1 MSTTTSTTGT
11 LNVGTSNSAFV
22 LTGLA
27 SGYDWSP
34 LVDALTDVARAQETL
49 LQTQQDTIQQ
59 RNIAYGS
66 LVTELGVL
74 KNKADALNE
83 PTLFD
88 SRTAQVAD
96 PTIASASAASG
107 TALGTYTFAI
117 TQLAT
122 AASQQGTTNV
132 GAALS
137 ATNDVSGLV
146 LSDAAFANN
155 VTAGAF
161 TVNGQAVTI
170 ATSDTLQQVFDKIS
184 SATAGAVTG
193 SYNATT
199 DKITL
204 SSTNPIVLGSAA
216 DTSNF
221 LQVAQLYNN
230 GTGTV
235 ASASSLG
242 VVKLGAALNAAN
254 FATPISDGGS
264 GAGAFTINGVT
275 INFNASTDSLATI
288 ISRINDS
295 AAGVTAAYDP
305 INDGLTLTDKTT
317 GDVGIALQDVT
328 GKGNFLAATGL
339 SGGTLQRG
347 TNLHYTVNGGGQL
360 ISQSNT
366 ITQDSSGVPG
376 LSVTALKEDTT
387 TVTVGSDTAKIKSA
401 LSDFITE
408 YNKVQSVIG
417 TQTASSTDDKG
428 NVTAGV
434 LAGDQDIAAVTW
446 QLRSLAYSPIS
457 GLSGSI
463 NQLAAL
469 GYATN
474 GNDNTITLSDST
486 ALDNALA
493 NNLSSVKDLFT
504 NADVGLAATLSSYL
518 DKTAGDNGTL
528 VAHQNVLTQQS
539 TDLDTQIAAQEWLVQ
554 AQRQRLI
561 DSFVAMETA
570 QSLINQQLTFLSQQ
584 TWGSSSSG

>member
-1 MSTTTSTTGT
+1 M
-11 LNVGTSNSAFV
+11 
-22 LTGLA
+22 A
-27 SGYDWSP
+27 SGYDWKS
-34 LVDALTDVARAQETL
+34 LVDALIEVARAPETL
-49 LQTQQDTIQQ
+49 LQTQQNTINRPKHRLRQPRHRTRRAQ
-59 RNIAYGS
+59 KQGRRTARS
-66 LVTELGVL
+66 RLCST
-74 KNKADALNE
+74 
-83 PTLFD
+83 

-96 PTIASASAASG
+96 PTIASATAASG

-155 VTAGAF
+155 VTAGTF
-161 TVNGQAVTI
+161 TVNGQTITI

-184 SATAGAVTG
+184 TATAGAVTG
-193 SYNATT
+193 SYNAST

-235 ASASSLG
+235 TSASPLG

-295 AAGVTAAYDP
+295 AAGVTAGYDP
-305 INDGLTLTDKTT
+305 INDRLTLTNKTT

-347 TNLHYTVNGGGQL
+347 TNLHYTVNGGGEL

-387 TVTVGSDTAKIKSA
+387 TVTVGSDTAKIKTA
-401 LSDFITE
+401 LSEFHHGIQQGPVGDR
-408 YNKVQSVIG
+408 
-417 TQTASSTDDKG
+417 TQTASSTDNKG

-434 LAGDQDIAAVTW
+434 LAGDQDIATVAS
-446 QLRSLAYSPIS
+446 QLRSGVFARSR
-457 GLSGSI
+457 G
-463 NQLAAL
+463 
-469 GYATN
+469 
-474 GNDNTITLSDST
+474 
-486 ALDNALA
+486 
-493 NNLSSVKDLFT
+493 
-504 NADVGLAATLSSYL
+504 
-518 DKTAGDNGTL
+518 
-528 VAHQNVLTQQS
+528 
-539 TDLDTQIAAQEWLVQ
+539 
-554 AQRQRLI
+554 
-561 DSFVAMETA
+561 
-570 QSLINQQLTFLSQQ
+570 
-584 TWGSSSSG
+584 